1 MARAAKS
8 RDQDVIEKLEAIA
21 EDVLRSTGFFHNGA
35 QTDASK
41 CLQRGVCRTNC
52 VDCLDR
58 TNACQFIIAKRALGL
73 QLYELGIIDKPDL
86 AYDTDAVNLLMEMF
100 HDHGDT
106 IALQYGGSHL
116 VNTMET
122 YRKTNQWSSHS
133 RDMIESIRRYYSNS
147 FVDSQRQE
155 AINLFLGN
163 YTIEKGQPTLWEL
176 TTDYYLHHIDP
187 RFAEDKPR
195 RYPICPERLII
206 VISIGGIRKI
216 SIKSN
221 PCRLEVHVN

>member
-1 MARAAKS
+1 MARAAKRYPSGHSIDKS
-8 RDQDVIEKLEAIA
+8 RDQDVIEKLESIA
-21 EDVLRSTGFFHNGA
+21 EDILSTTGFFHNGPNL
-35 QTDASK
+35 DEKMS
-41 CLQRGVCRTNC
+41 LQHGICRTNC

-73 QLYELGIIDKPDL
+73 QLFALGIIDKPQL

-116 VNTMET
+116 VNTMEVIPLLRSKSLIKT
-122 YRKTNQWSSHS
+122 YRKTAQWSSHS
-133 RDMIESIRRYYSNS
+133 RDLIESIRRFYSNS
-147 FVDSQRQE
+147 FVDAQRQE

-163 YTIEKGQPTLWEL
+163 YTIAKGQPTLWEL

-187 RFAEDKPR
+187 RFAREKPR
-195 RYPICPERLII
+195 R
-206 VISIGGIRKI
+206 
-216 SIKSN
+216 
-221 PCRLEVHVN
+221 